1 MSEVHHNTDETST
14 LLGQLFSEEQSQ
26 KLLSSLFQEE
36 NIIVYKQWAVCW
48 NTWQTALHNNHR
60 SSFTASRKTVPRT
73 RDQLSEIHIV
83 CPGPGPVEEIIE

>member
-36 NIIVYKQWAVCW
+36 NIIVYKQWVVCW
-48 NTWQTALHNNHR
+48 NTWHAAPHVNHR

-83 CPGPGPVEEIIE
+83 CPGPVEEIIE